1 MDMHDILIAKKLAG
15 GGGSEP
21 TLVEKTVTENGTYLA
36 SADSADGFSQVVMN
50 VRSIDGIP
58 ISSANSSYVFND
70 LGLSWETSAE
80 EQTE

>member
-36 SADSADGFSQVVMN
+36 SADSADGFSQVVVN
-50 VRSIDGIP
+50 VRSIDEIP
-58 ISSANSSYVFND
+58 ISSATGSYQFSS
-70 LGLSWETSAE
+70 LGLSWDNNAVEV
-80 EQTE
+80 TE